1 MKILDRLLSLGLFIL
16 TVVLA
21 CSGGGGGTQQP
32 VQLSDTV
39 PYTISA
45 GHGSGAI
52 VNRIGVLRTWGDNQ
66 YHQLGDVS
74 GVNQGIPIKIDP
86 PDIETLWHDVSV
98 GGYHMLAIA
107 RKDAQ
112 RTLWGWGANE
122 SGQAGYWYTLTDVIR
137 PGQIGSDTDWK
148 FISAGYYHSAAIRT
162 GGTLWT
168 WGDNQYGQLG
178 HSGLYSTS
186 PVRVGTDVGWSFVSA
201 GYYHTLALKDTTL
214 YAWGRNTWGQCGNGE
229 YGNTLSDPEYISSGW
244 KQVAAGYTES
254 AGVKLDGTLWAWG
267 GYNLLSFLGNGGDE
281 GSVTPIQIGTDTDWE
296 MVTVGGYGS
305 HKLALKSDGSLWGW
319 GECGNGQL
327 GIGLCSY
334 AMLSPVEVAPGTLWT
349 YIAAGDTFSLGTQK
363 ENDPYA
369 WGDNGYGQLG
379 VGCCTDSDVPVAVI
393 IQ

>member
-1 MKILDRLLSLGLFIL
+1 MKKSNGLLLLALYFLIVI
-16 TVVLA
+16 TA
-21 CSGGGGGTQQP
+21 CSGGGGSSQP

-52 VNRIGVLRTWGDNQ
+52 VNRVGVLRTWGDNQ

-74 GVNQGIPIKIDP
+74 GNNQGIPITIDP
-86 PDIETLWHDVSV
+86 PDTETLWHDVSV

-107 RKDAQ
+107 RKDTD

-122 SGQAGYWYTLTDVIR
+122 SGQAGYWYTDSDVVR
-137 PGQIGSDTDWK
+137 PAQIGLDTDWK
-148 FISAGYYHSAAIRT
+148 CISAGYYHSAAIRT

-168 WGDNQYGQLG
+168 WGENQHGQLG

-201 GYYHTLALKDTTL
+201 GYHHTLALKESAL

-229 YGNTLSDPEYISSGW
+229 SLNNLNAPEYISTGW
-244 KQVAAGYTES
+244 KQVSAGYTES
-254 AGVKLDGTLWAWG
+254 AGVKRDGTLWAWG
-267 GYNLLSFLGNGGDE
+267 GDDLVTILGNGTYD
-281 GSVTPIQIGTDTDWE
+281 GSVTPVQIGSDTDWE
-296 MVTVGGYGS
+296 MVSVGGHGY
-305 HKLALKSDGSLWGW
+305 HKLALKTDGSLWAW
-319 GECGNGQL
+319 GPCGSGQL
-327 GIGLCSY
+327 GIGSCSN
-334 AMLSPVEVAPGTLWT
+334 AVLSPVEIAPGTVWT
-349 YIAAGDTFSLGTQK
+349 YVTAGDNFGLGTQK
-363 ENDPYA
+363 EHAPYS

-379 VGCCTDSDVPVAVI
+379 VGCCDDSDVPVPVK